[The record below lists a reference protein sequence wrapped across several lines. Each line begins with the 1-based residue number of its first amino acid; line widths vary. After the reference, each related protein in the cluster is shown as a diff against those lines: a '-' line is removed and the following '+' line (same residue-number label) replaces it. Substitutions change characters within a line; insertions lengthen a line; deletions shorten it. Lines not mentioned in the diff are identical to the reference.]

1 MHLLWAR
8 YSPGARSWFNPRMGS
23 EIALL
28 VLAGVAAVVLAV
40 AVAVLA
46 RRLGWSAPLMLV
58 AIGAIAALL
67 PGIPRVSIDPNV
79 VLYGV
84 LPPLLYAAATRASLI
99 DLRTRRDPILLSSIG
114 LVAFTVA
121 AVGAV
126 GWWLVPGISVAAAVA
141 FGAVVA
147 PTDQVAVEAVTRR
160 ARLPRMLGTVLEGE
174 NLLNDATALVAL
186 NSAIIAITATISP
199 VAIAGSF
206 ALEVVAGA
214 GVGLLVG
221 WVLGRVRGALAAPV
235 LDTSLSLVTP
245 YLAFVL
251 AQFVH
256 GSGALAVVVAGLFL
270 GYRAPYFQ
278 SAQARVAE
286 SLNWRT
292 IQFIVENLVF
302 LLIGLSLPRA
312 VAGAAGSGISAWQL
326 VLIALGLVCAV
337 LLSRLIW
344 GIVVTPLFRYGPA
357 RLRRVGWPWAT
368 VAPWTLAGV
377 RGVVTLAAVFLLPPS
392 TPDRAV
398 LQLLAFAVVIGTL
411 LLALPIP
418 RVLAASGLV
427 MTAGDQER
435 IEAEL
440 LMAEAKSAGL
450 ELVRE
455 CIADDVDQRV
465 IERLTADAA
474 FVSSSVDE
482 GPTPAGDTLNTAYA
496 QLRIRLFQAERRA
509 VLSARSEGRYQEAAV
524 RAVMH
529 ILDAEETAA
538 RATRQVE
545 D

>member
-1 MHLLWAR
+1 ME
-8 YSPGARSWFNPRMGS
+8 SVV
-23 EIALL
+23 ALI
-28 VLAGVAAVVLAV
+28 VLAVVGAVVLAV
-40 AVAVLA
+40 VVSVLA

-58 AIGAIAALL
+58 ALGTIAALI
-67 PGIPRVSIDPNV
+67 PGMPQVTIDPNV

-84 LPPLLYAAATRASLI
+84 LPPLLFAAASRASLI
-99 DLRTRRDPILLSSIG
+99 DLRNRRDPILLSSLG
-114 LVAFTVA
+114 LVAFTVI

-126 GWWLVPGISVAAAVA
+126 GWWLVPGISVAAAFA

-160 ARLPRMLGTVLEGE
+160 ARLPRMLGTILEGE

-186 NSAIIAITATISP
+186 NSAIVAITATISP
-199 VAIAGSF
+199 LAIGGSF
-206 ALEVVAGA
+206 VLGVVGGVA
-214 GVGLLVG
+214 VGLVLG
-221 WVLGRVRGALAAPV
+221 WVLGLARGALAAPV

-245 YLAFVL
+245 YLAFLL
-251 AQFVH
+251 AQVVH

-312 VAGAAGSGISAWQL
+312 IEGARGSGIPGWQL
-326 VLIALGLVCAV
+326 VLIALGLLCAV
-337 LLSRLIW
+337 VLSRLIW
-344 GIVVTPLFRYGPA
+344 GVVVTPLFRYGPA
-357 RLRRVGWPWAT
+357 RLRRVGWPWVT
-368 VAPWTLAGV
+368 VVPWTLAGV
-377 RGVVTLAAVFLLPPS
+377 RGVVTLAAVFLLPSS

-418 RVLAASGLV
+418 RVLQAAGLV
-427 MTAGDQER
+427 VTATDQER

-440 LMAEAKSAGL
+440 LMAEAKAAGL

-455 CIADDVDQRV
+455 CVADDVDQRV
-465 IERLTADAA
+465 VERLTADAA

-482 GPTPAGDTLNTAYA
+482 GPSPAGESLNAAYA
-496 QLRIRLFQAERRA
+496 RLRVQLFRAERRA
-509 VLSARSEGRYQEAAV
+509 VLEARGERRYQEAAV

-538 RATRQVE
+538 RATRQL
-545 D
+545 DD